1 MQGVRFVQSCLKK
14 DMYLA
19 LDPFSCLAAISVRRH
34 RKWPPKVA
42 LLQVLKSVYI
52 KMRITDRI
60 TTKTNALV
68 LKFFNCFSLK
78 KCTNIECVIGGE
90 SAP

>member
-1 MQGVRFVQSCLKK
+1 
-14 DMYLA
+14 
-19 LDPFSCLAAISVRRH
+19 
-34 RKWPPKVA
+34 
-42 LLQVLKSVYI
+42 
-52 KMRITDRI
+52 MRITDRI

-78 KCTNIECVIGGE
+78 KCTNIEGVIGGE